1 MQLDAINLARARCM
15 LTFKRYIKK
24 KDSTSFARADT
35 SLRAR
40 LALWLRLRFIE
51 NAIHSCLVNRK
62 IDLLFTRPHLIFAL
76 GTQERK
82 SSHFL
87 LFFTVH
93 VNCTVH

>member
-1 MQLDAINLARARCM
+1 MQLDAINLARARCV

-24 KDSTSFARADT
+24 KTAPHLLGRIQV
-35 SLRAR
+35 RAR
-40 LALWLRLRFIE
+40 LALRLRLRFIE
-51 NAIHSCLVNRK
+51 NAIRSCLVNRK
-62 IDLLFTRPHLIFAL
+62 IDLLFTRPHLISAL